1 MNNSVEKNDLNQS
14 AAQSALDFLQRF
26 ASAEVGIAEPY
37 VLRLFAALQ
46 DGHS

>member
-26 ASAEVGIAEPY
+26 APAEAGIAEPY

-46 DGHS
+46 DG